1 MKRLVTILMFLA
13 AAFALRAQT
22 SIRVDAPNLVAVSE
36 QFNVTFVIEG
46 EDSPTDFQWSPGDDF
61 QLVWGPQRGSSTSVT
76 IVNGKRNRS
85 SQTTFTYVLMPKKE
99 GKFTL
104 PAASAKVGG
113 KEITSQG
120 ATVEVVAAQSGG
132 GQGQGSSG
140 SSGGTVQESGSISDD
155 DLFLKLTLS
164 RTSAVVGEPI
174 NVSLKLYQRVSVAG
188 FEDARFPSFN
198 GFWSQEIQAPTNI
211 EFTRENYNGSL
222 YNSAILRTWTIIPQQ
237 SGDLSIEPAELVC
250 LVNVRVATGG
260 GSIFDSFFQDDY
272 RTLRKRIYSSGY
284 TVKVSPLP
292 SGAPA
297 SFGGG
302 VGTFT
307 MDAALSTS
315 SLQAHDAAS
324 LKVTVSGK
332 GNVYLLEAPKVKF
345 PPDFEAYDV
354 KISDSQGAKVFEY
367 PFIPRSPGEFDI
379 DPVEYSYYDINTR
392 KYVTLK
398 SEPMHLSVE
407 RGQNTDSPGAGVINN
422 VARRDVRNL
431 DSDIRY
437 IVSKKPRFNSTGG
450 VFAFS
455 KAFWAIAGA
464 LLLLWAAAFFILRKL
479 QARRSDVALTKNR
492 KATAMA
498 RKKLALAGDF
508 LEKNL
513 YTAFYEELHK
523 ALLGFVGDKL
533 NMDLADM
540 SKDNIRA
547 ELCAH
552 GTPDQT
558 AQDFTSLLDACEY
571 ARYSPDSGHEAMS
584 EHYKKSLEVISEI
597 DNAMKG
603 NRKSQAGGAA
613 AAALLLLLL
622 PASALRAQESYP
634 DSLWN
639 AGVAAYSDGR
649 WEDAVQ
655 AWQGIESLGVESADL
670 YYNLGNAWFKT
681 ADYAQA
687 ILCYERA
694 LKLDPSSAD
703 IKHNLRYAQEFIQDN
718 IESVPEFFLKSW
730 FRSLSGALPRDVW
743 AVLALVLLAAALAL
757 ALLFALGGTPGRRKA
772 GFFGGIAV
780 LALCALCCGFARI
793 QYNQYIDASE
803 AIVTRAVTSVKSSP
817 DGTSSKDLFIL
828 HAGSK
833 VRILDSVGEWKNIE
847 LADGRQGWLPEAD
860 IEVI

>member
-1 MKRLVTILMFLA
+1 MKRLVAIIMLLA
-13 AAFALRAQT
+13 AAFTLRAQT

-76 IVNGKRNRS
+76 IVNGKRSRT

-104 PAASAKVGG
+104 PTATAKVGG
-113 KEITSQG
+113 KEISSSG
-120 ATVEVVAAQSGG
+120 ASVEVVSAQSGG
-132 GQGQGSSG
+132 GSQGSSG
-140 SSGGTVQESGSISDD
+140 ASGGSAQESGSISDD
-155 DLFLKLTLS
+155 DLFLRLTLS

-198 GFWSQEIQAPTNI
+198 GFWSQEIQAPTSI

-237 SGDLSIEPAELVC
+237 SGDLVIEPAELVC

-272 RTLRKRIYSSGY
+272 RTLRKRIYSKSY

-307 MDAALSTS
+307 MNTALSAS
-315 SLQAHDAAS
+315 SLNAHDAGS
-324 LKVTVSGK
+324 LKVTVSGS
-332 GNVYLLEAPKVKF
+332 GNVYLLEAPKVQF
-345 PPDFEAYDV
+345 PPDFEVYDV
-354 KISDSQGAKVFEY
+354 KISDSPGAKVFEY
-367 PFIPRSPGEFDI
+367 PFIPRSPGDFEI
-379 DPVEYSYYDINTR
+379 GPVEYSYFDINTR

-398 SEPMHLSVE
+398 SDVMPLSVA
-407 RGQNTDSPGAGVINN
+407 RGTNTDSPNAGVINN
-422 VARRDVRNL
+422 VSRRDVRNL

-437 IVSKKPRFNSTGG
+437 IVTKKPKFNSAGS
-450 VFAFS
+450 VFAFG
-455 KAFWAIAGA
+455 KAFWALAAA
-464 LLLLWAAAFFILRKL
+464 LLLLWAAAFVALRRIG
-479 QARRSDVALTKNR
+479 ARRADVALTKNR
-492 KATAMA
+492 KATSLA
-498 RKKLALAGDF
+498 RKKLAQAGIF
-508 LEKNL
+508 LDKNL

-540 SKDNIRA
+540 SKENISA
-547 ELCAH
+547 ELCSR
-552 GTPDQT
+552 GTPAQT
-558 AQDFTSLLDACEY
+558 AQEFTDLLDACEY

-597 DNAMKG
+597 DNAMKV
-603 NRKSQAGGAA
+603 NRKTRAGGAA

-622 PASALRAQESYP
+622 PGAALRAQDSYP

-639 AGVAAYSDGR
+639 AGTAAYSDGR
-649 WEDAVQ
+649 WDDALQ
-655 AWQGIESLGVESADL
+655 AWSGIESLGVESADL
-670 YYNLGNAWFKT
+670 YYNLGNAYFKT
-681 ADYAQA
+681 SDYAHA
-687 ILCYERA
+687 ILFYERA

-703 IKHNLRYAQEFIQDN
+703 IKHNLQYAQEFIQDN
-718 IESVPEFFLKSW
+718 IETVPEFFLAQW
-730 FRSLSGALPRDVW
+730 FHNLSRIFPRDVW
-743 AVLALVLLAAALAL
+743 AVLFLVLLAAALGL
-757 ALLFALGGTPGRRKA
+757 SLLFALGGTPARRKA
-772 GFFGGIAV
+772 GFFGGIAA
-780 LALCALCCGFARI
+780 LLLCALCFSFARV
-793 QYNQYIDASE
+793 QYNQYINATDA
-803 AIVTRAVTSVKSSP
+803 IITRAVTSVKSSP
-817 DGTSSKDLFIL
+817 DSGSAKDLFVL

-833 VRILDSVGEWKNIE
+833 VRILDSVGEWMNVE
-847 LADGRQGWLPEAD
+847 LPDGRQGWLPEAD
-860 IEVI
+860 MEVI

>member
-1 MKRLVTILMFLA
+1 MKRLVTILMFFA

-85 SQTTFTYVLMPKKE
+85 SQTTFTYVLMPKRE

-104 PAASAKVGG
+104 PTASAKVGG

-132 GQGQGSSG
+132 QGQGSQG
-140 SSGGTVQESGSISDD
+140 SSGGSAQESGSISDD
-155 DLFLKLTLS
+155 DLFLRLTLS
-164 RTSAVVGEPI
+164 RTQAVVGEPI

-198 GFWSQEIQAPTNI
+198 GFWSQEIQAPTSI

-250 LVNVRVATGG
+250 LVNVRVATSG

-302 VGTFT
+302 VGTFS
-307 MDAALSTS
+307 MDASLSTS
-315 SLQAHDAAS
+315 SLKAHDAAS
-324 LKVTVSGK
+324 LKITVSGS
-332 GNVYLLEAPKVKF
+332 GNVLLLEAPKVKF

-354 KISDSQGAKVFEY
+354 KTSDSQGAKVFEY

-379 DPVEYSYYDINTR
+379 DPIEYSYYDINSR

-398 SEPMHLSVE
+398 SEPLHLSVE
-407 RGQNTDSPGAGVINN
+407 RGENADSPGAGVINN

-437 IVSKKPRFNSTGG
+437 IVSKKPNFKSGGG
-450 VFAFS
+450 VFAFG
-455 KAFWAIAGA
+455 KVFWAIAGA
-464 LLLLWAAAFFILRKL
+464 LLLLWAVAFIVLKKL
-479 QARRSDVALTKNR
+479 LARRSDEAFTKNR
-492 KATAMA
+492 KATALA
-498 RKKLALAGDF
+498 RKKLSQAGVF

-540 SKDNIRA
+540 SKENISA
-547 ELCAH
+547 ELCSR
-552 GTPDQT
+552 GTSAAT
-558 AQDFTSLLDACEY
+558 AQEFTDLLDACEY
-571 ARYSPDSGHEAMS
+571 ARYSPDSGHDAMA

-603 NRKSQAGGAA
+603 NRKSRSGGAA

-622 PASALRAQESYP
+622 PASALRAQENYP

-649 WEDAVQ
+649 WDDAIQ
-655 AWQGIESLGVESADL
+655 AWQGIESLGIESEDL
-670 YYNLGNAWFKT
+670 YYNLGNAWFK
-681 ADYAQA
+681 ASDYAQA

-694 LKLDPSSAD
+694 LKLNPSSAD
-703 IKHNLRYAQEFIQDN
+703 IKHNLQYAQEFIQDN
-718 IESVPEFFLKSW
+718 IESVPEFFLSAW
-730 FRSLSGALPRDVW
+730 FRSLSRVLPRDVW
-743 AVLALVLLAAALAL
+743 AVLALVLLAVALAL
-757 ALLFALGGTPGRRKA
+757 ALLFALGGAPRRRKA
-772 GFFGGIAV
+772 GFFGGIAA
-780 LALCALCCGFARI
+780 LALCALCFGFARI

-817 DGTSSKDLFIL
+817 DATSAKDLFIL

-847 LADGRQGWLPEAD
+847 LSDGRQGWLPEAD
-860 IEVI
+860 MEVI